1 MNTNRI
7 IFPILGALIALST
20 AVSARAHIERKEA
33 SPTAEQGVVNIN
45 TATAE
50 QLALLPGVG
59 PSRADAIIQ
68 TRQRRPFRSIQEL
81 ARVRGIGRA
90 TLLRLRPYIT
100 VRGET
105 TLAEPIRLRRS
116 E

>member
-1 MNTNRI
+1 MNTRRI
-7 IFPILGALIALST
+7 IFPVLGALIALSAAT
-20 AVSARAHIERKEA
+20 SARADIERKEA
-33 SPTAEQGVVNIN
+33 SPTAEQGVVNVN
-45 TATAE
+45 TATAD

-68 TRQRRPFRSIQEL
+68 ARTRRPFRTIQEL

-100 VRGET
+100 VQGET
-105 TLAEPIRLRRS
+105 TLTEPVRLPRS

>member
-1 MNTNRI
+1 MNTQRI
-7 IFPILGALIALST
+7 IFPILGALVALST
-20 AVSARAHIERKEA
+20 ALSAQAHIERKEDSSTPA
-33 SPTAEQGVVNIN
+33 QGVVNIN
-45 TATAE
+45 TATAD
-50 QLALLPGVG
+50 QLTLLPGVG

-68 TRQRRPFRSIQEL
+68 ARQRRPFRSIQEL

-90 TLLRLRPYIT
+90 TLIRLRPYIT

-105 TLAEPIRLRRS
+105 TLTQPIQLRRS